1 MQRVRSTTCLH
12 LRSPL
17 RKRGVER
24 VKIRPLKGKRNDQLA
39 SYNFYWMAYGNIL
52 FLFIFNISISQKAPI
67 MKILAR
73 SQFCLL
79 TILLH
84 LQLVLWL
91 TFFFSQ
97 PHYTCVSFKIP
108 CRIFVQFTL
117 IRNILESFIQSENNY
132 QC

>member
-1 MQRVRSTTCLH
+1 MQRVRSTTCLY
-12 LRSPL
+12 LRSSL

-24 VKIRPLKGKRNDQLA
+24 VKIRPPKGIRNDQLA

-91 TFFFSQ
+91 TFFFFTTTL
-97 PHYTCVSFKIP
+97 YLCV
-108 CRIFVQFTL
+108 
-117 IRNILESFIQSENNY
+117 IQNSMSNFCPIYPDKKHSREFHSKWK
-132 QC
+132 